1 MIKGIYKSASAM
13 IPRIRQQEV
22 IANNIANVS
31 TPGFKKDSV
40 FMSELSRAQTK
51 NLPRKSDWERPMLDQ
66 VYTDYGQGS
75 LDQTGNPL
83 DIAIDG
89 PGFFVT
95 QDSAGETALTR
106 DGVFTRDELGFL
118 VTSDGEMV
126 LSDSGPIQLPA
137 GDVSV
142 SDDGVVSVDGAE
154 IIRLSV
160 VSVPDPLALE
170 KVRPGKYQV
179 PEGVEMSAAVNF
191 AVRQGYLE
199 SSNVNVVMQM
209 VEMISSYRNYEAD
222 SKALQTQDESLGRLI
237 SEVGRTQL

>member
-1 MIKGIYKSASAM
+1 MIKGIYNSASAM

-22 IANNIANVS
+22 IANNIANAS

-40 FMSELSRAQTK
+40 FMSELGRAQIN

-75 LDQTGNPL
+75 LDQTGNPM

-95 QDSAGETALTR
+95 QDAAGENALTR
-106 DGVFTRDELGFL
+106 DGVFTRDGLGFL
-118 VTSDGEMV
+118 VTTDGEMV
-126 LSDSGPIQLPA
+126 QSDSGPIQLPQ
-137 GDVSV
+137 GEVSI
-142 SDDGVVSVDGAE
+142 SDDGIVSVDGEE
-154 IIRLSV
+154 ISRLSV
-160 VSVPDPLALE
+160 VIVDDPTTLE
-170 KVRPGKYQV
+170 KVRPGKYKA
-179 PEGVEMSAAVNF
+179 PEGVELTAALDF
-191 AVRQGYLE
+191 AVRQGYIE
-199 SSNVNVVMQM
+199 SSNVDVVMQM

-237 SEVGRTQL
+237 NDVGRTQL

>member
-1 MIKGIYKSASAM
+1 MIKGIYNSASAM

-22 IANNIANVS
+22 IANNIANAS

-40 FMSELSRAQTK
+40 FMSELNRAQVR
-51 NLPRKSDWERPMLDQ
+51 NLPRRSDWETPMLDQ

-75 LDQTGNPL
+75 LDQTGNAL

-89 PGFFVT
+89 PGFFVV
-95 QDSAGETALTR
+95 QDAEGESALTR
-106 DGVFTRDELGFL
+106 DGVFTRDGSGFL
-118 VTSDGEMV
+118 VTADGEMV

-142 SDDGVVSVDGAE
+142 ADDGVVSVDGFE
-154 IIRLSV
+154 ISRLSV
-160 VSVPDPLALE
+160 VTVEDPTQLE
-170 KVRPGKYQV
+170 KVRPGKYQL
-179 PEGVEMSAAVNF
+179 PDGISFAAAVNYT
-191 AVRQGYLE
+191 VRQGYVE
-199 SSNVNVVMQM
+199 SSNVDVVMQM

-237 SEVGRTQL
+237 SEVGRTQM

>member
-1 MIKGIYKSASAM
+1 MIKGIYNSASAM

-22 IANNIANVS
+22 IANNIANAS

-40 FMSELSRAQTK
+40 FMSELSKAQVN
-51 NLPRKSDWERPMLDQ
+51 NLPGKSDWERPMLDQ

-95 QDSAGETALTR
+95 QDSSGDSALTR
-106 DGVFTRDELGFL
+106 DGVFTRDALGFM
-118 VTSDGEMV
+118 VTTDGDMV
-126 LSDSGPIQLPA
+126 LSDSGPILLPP

-142 SDDGVVSVDGAE
+142 ADDGVVSVDGAE
-154 IIRLSV
+154 ISRLNV
-160 VSVPDPLALE
+160 VTVEDPTTLV
-170 KVRPGKYQV
+170 KVRPGKYQI
-179 PEGVEMSAAVNF
+179 PEGVELTSAVNF
-191 AVRQGYLE
+191 AVRQGFVE
-199 SSNVNVVMQM
+199 GSNVDVVMQM

-237 SEVGRTQL
+237 SEVGRTQ

>member
-1 MIKGIYKSASAM
+1 MIKGIYNSASAM
-13 IPRIRQQEV
+13 IPRICQQEV

-40 FMSELSRAQTK
+40 FITELSKAQAR
-51 NLPRKSDWERPMLDQ
+51 NLPVKSDWERPMLDQ
-66 VYTDYGQGS
+66 VYTDYGQGA
-75 LDQTGNPL
+75 LDQTGNQL

-106 DGVFTRDELGFL
+106 DGVFTRDNLGFL
-118 VTSDGEMV
+118 VTADGETV
-126 LSDSGPIQLPA
+126 LSDSGPVQLPDGA
-137 GDVSV
+137 VSV
-142 SDDGVVSVDGAE
+142 SDDGVVSVDGTE
-154 IIRLSV
+154 INRLRV
-160 VSVPDPLALE
+160 ATVDDPSQLE
-170 KVRPGKYQV
+170 KIRPGKYQV
-179 PEGVEMSAAVNF
+179 PPGVSLTAAANF

-199 SSNVNVVMQM
+199 SSNVDVVMQM